1 MLKKVKKLNLN
12 KLAPIFW
19 EHIPFF
25 IHLAPFIFRL
35 LLIFERFFPV
45 FGLIIINRRLKIFRS
60 KGRISKYQLNIIRNK
75 KLNYKIEIGIVLSDQ
90 QVNLLFDE
98 LTKLL
103 IRGLQNIK
111 R

>member
-1 MLKKVKKLNLN
+1 MRLV
-12 KLAPIFW
+12 
-19 EHIPFF
+19 
-25 IHLAPFIFRL
+25 PFIFRII
-35 LLIFERFFPV
+35 LIFEVFFPV
-45 FGLIIINRRLKIFRS
+45 LGSIIINRQLRIFRS

-103 IRGLQNIK
+103 IRGLQNI
-111 R
+111 RQ